1 MSLNNV
7 KKVLSNLG
15 WEFKITYKDKTIQSE
30 NYLKMTR
37 TKIGNNIFKYRNKY
51 YENKQKNIK
60 IKKVD
65 SKLEYLED
73 VTSYFK
79 YISVLK
85 RDKLT
90 GLATRQ
96 DLEEFLS

>member
-37 TKIGNNIFKYRNKY
+37 TKIGIIYLNI
-51 YENKQKNIK
+51 EINIMK
-60 IKKVD
+60 ISKK
-65 SKLEYLED
+65 
-73 VTSYFK
+73 
-79 YISVLK
+79 I
-85 RDKLT
+85 
-90 GLATRQ
+90 
-96 DLEEFLS
+96 